1 MISAADLTTVDLLD
15 DIDNLLF
22 LCDRLNNRL
31 IQVTTYVDEVK
42 QTWMN
47 KRRSIRSDTDPS
59 PLIAQKV
66 SKYNKILLN
75 VAEKLAIVELQTESL
90 HNLQSSVT
98 NLLSTVHEKRDG
110 KQEKIDERDSFPHAC
125 ICRFRLFF
133 CLILHC
139 LSYIVINPN
148 GSFAK

>member
-1 MISAADLTTVDLLD
+1 MISANDLTTVDLLD

-22 LCDRLNNRL
+22 LCDRLSNRL
-31 IQVTTYVDEVK
+31 IQVTSYVDEVK

-59 PLIAQKV
+59 PLMAQKV

-110 KQEKIDERDSFPHAC
+110 KHNERDSFPHAC
-125 ICRFRLFF
+125 VCRFRLFF

-139 LSYIVINPN
+139 LSYVVVNPN
-148 GSFAK
+148 DSFAK